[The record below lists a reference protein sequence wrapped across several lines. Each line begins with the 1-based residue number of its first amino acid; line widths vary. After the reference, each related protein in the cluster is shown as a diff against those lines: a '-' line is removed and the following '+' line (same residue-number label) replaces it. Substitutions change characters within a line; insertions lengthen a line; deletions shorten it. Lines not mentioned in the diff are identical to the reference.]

1 VKSFKHSP
9 KYKNERAREVIMAQ
23 ATAMQYNQD
32 YSANSEPKKDIAES
46 VLRSADRSTKQATGV
61 SLFHILTIG
70 SIGASIA
77 LFLSGKR
84 LEGIFVGLWAPTF
97 EALKTASDK
106 KRES

>member
-1 VKSFKHSP
+1 
-9 KYKNERAREVIMAQ
+9 MTQ
-23 ATAMQYNQD
+23 ATATQQNQD
-32 YSANSEPKKDIAES
+32 FSATTEPKRDIAES
-46 VLRSADRSTKQATGV
+46 VLHTADKSTKQATGV

-77 LFLSGKR
+77 LFLSGKKM
-84 LEGIFVGLWAPTF
+84 EGIFVGLWAPTF

>member
-1 VKSFKHSP
+1 MVQ
-9 KYKNERAREVIMAQ
+9 A
-23 ATAMQYNQD
+23 ATAQQNQGF
-32 YSANSEPKKDIAES
+32 STNSELKRDIAES
-46 VLRSADRSTKQATGV
+46 VLNIADKSTKQATGV

-77 LFLSGKR
+77 LFLSGKKM
-84 LEGIFVGLWAPTF
+84 EGIFVGLWAPTF

>member
-1 VKSFKHSP
+1 MV
-9 KYKNERAREVIMAQ
+9 Q
-23 ATAMQYNQD
+23 ATLGQINDGYTD
-32 YSANSEPKKDIAES
+32 GSETRKDIAES
-46 VLRSADRSTKQATGV
+46 VLATMDKSTKQATGI

-84 LEGIFVGLWAPTF
+84 MEGIFVGLWAPTF

-106 KRES
+106 SKNS